1 MGSDNSTV
9 YTKDIQGGIDMTIKV
24 RRVGNS
30 VTLTIPKSFN
40 ISPGAKFK
48 AELKDDS
55 SIVYRPKHKNPFE
68 GHWFKE
74 DLHQKD
80 VLNDCE
86 VLDSE
91 WS

>member
-1 MGSDNSTV
+1 
-9 YTKDIQGGIDMTIKV
+9 MTIKV

-40 ISPGAKFK
+40 VAPGAKFK
-48 AELKDDS
+48 AELQDDG
-55 SIVYRPKHKNPFE
+55 SIVYRPEHQNPFE

-74 DLHQKD
+74 DLHQED
-80 VLNDCE
+80 VMNDHE